1 MNDDPDKLCKLGTQR
16 LEQGEPEE
24 AFQLFNRALELDPD
38 HADAWCGRGKASYDL
53 GKLERA
59 DRDFRKASVVAR
71 RHMDA
76 IPSRRRWWADRVT
89 RPYLRALHGR
99 GLCRFWMAMYD
110 DAARMFRRLLR
121 LAPTDPLDVRFLLGE
136 TCFRMGEID
145 KAIREWQRVGD
156 DPDVLYNLGLA
167 YFYRGEFARS
177 VNALRRGI
185 FENLYLVA
193 RITDSD
199 VFSDVPR
206 YRGTHYKGLDH
217 EDAAL
222 DYLDRCADLWRGR
235 PLLKRWLRA
244 IYEHELVREDVQ
256 KHLKHLRRLVRAD
269 LSPGDRAR
277 IEGENTA
284 LRSEERLAANDR
296 RIARE
301 ICIRLFL
308 PEGPDAPTDEE

>member
-1 MNDDPDKLCKLGTQR
+1 MTDDPDRLCQMGSER
-16 LEQGEPEE
+16 LERGEPEE
-24 AFQLFNRALELDPD
+24 AFHLFNRALELDPD

-53 GKLERA
+53 GRLERA
-59 DRDFRKASVVAR
+59 DRDFRKASLISR
-71 RHMDA
+71 RHIDGM
-76 IPSRRRWWADRVT
+76 RRRPRWWADRAT

-99 GLCRFWMAMYD
+99 GLCRFWMAMYE
-110 DAARMFRRLLR
+110 DAARLFRRLLR
-121 LAPTDPLDVRFLLGE
+121 LAPTDPLDIRFLLGE
-136 TCFRMGEID
+136 TLFRMGRID
-145 KAIREWQRVGD
+145 HAIREWQRVGD

-244 IYEHELVREDVQ
+244 IYEHEQVRKDV
-256 KHLKHLRRLVRAD
+256 HRHVKHLRQLTAKE
-269 LSPGDRAR
+269 LSPGERAR

-284 LRSEERLAANDR
+284 LRGEERLASTDR
-296 RIARE
+296 AIARE
-301 ICIRLFL
+301 IAIRLFL
-308 PEGPDAPTDEE
+308 PEGLEEPTDE